1 MPAVTGADACA
12 PRFDLSSH
20 PSHSVLPF
28 GISCVYATFS
38 YRKHRNTLRR
48 QVSDLHEEKSKRK
61 KKNKRKENKRI
72 EKNRKEARLT
82 KEPRKRYVTF

>member
-1 MPAVTGADACA
+1 MPAVTGADACV

-28 GISCVYATFS
+28 GISCVYTTFS

-61 KKNKRKENKRI
+61 KKKKGKEKNRI

-82 KEPRKRYVTF
+82 KEPKKEKCNF